1 MKELDLLEIV
11 LQCQNIEE
19 LENKFQMYNSEIV
32 DLEKETG
39 KSIYY
44 ILKIKLLSI
53 INTAIQEGDIEKLNL
68 LLSLSKNKESGVSY
82 IFKDNNYIQMK
93 IHKKIVSINDP
104 KKIEYVKLLIE
115 NLNLT
120 ASVKADLICNSNLLN
135 IDEKVK
141 MLIKNSDIIKSGMEV
156 ISSTIDDIAKCTNLV
171 LATCDMEFIKNVIES
186 NEKYKIDKTY
196 IIKALGDK
204 NYIKQCI
211 ENSKISG
218 INRTF
223 LLEHLNDTDYVKQ
236 CIENKD
242 IKSINRLK
250 LLKKINDKKY
260 ITECIKRGHIKTI
273 SDYEKINL
281 ICNIYKDSSFGEIK
295 DVLFNENLGLNRI
308 GRLSV
313 ILKMDNPE
321 NIEEYLKTEK
331 EELKDYEKNVLQ
343 FATGNAN
350 YFETNPENKQRLSIP
365 PNLKFGIEIE
375 SRE

>member
-39 KSIYY
+39 RSRYY
-44 ILKIKLLSI
+44 IIKIKLLSI
-53 INTAIQEGDIEKLNL
+53 INTAIQEGNMEKLNL
-68 LLSLSKNKESGVSY
+68 LLSKNKENCVSY
-82 IFKDNNYIQMK
+82 IFEDNNYIQMK
-93 IHKKIVSINDP
+93 ICKKIISINDP
-104 KKIEYVKLLIE
+104 KKMEYVKFLIE
-115 NLNLT
+115 NLKLT
-120 ASVKADLICNSNLLN
+120 ASAKADLICNSNLLN

-141 MLIKNSDIIKSGMEV
+141 MLIKNPDIIKSGMEV
-156 ISSTIDDIAKCTNLV
+156 ICSTINDIARCTNLV
-171 LATCDMEFIKNVIES
+171 LATCDIEFIKDIIES

-204 NYIKQCI
+204 NYI
-211 ENSKISG
+211 
-218 INRTF
+218 
-223 LLEHLNDTDYVKQ
+223 KQ

>member
-39 KSIYY
+39 RSRYY
-44 ILKIKLLSI
+44 IIKIKLLSI
-53 INTAIQEGDIEKLNL
+53 INTAIQEGNMEKLNL
-68 LLSLSKNKESGVSY
+68 LLSKNKENCVSY
-82 IFKDNNYIQMK
+82 IFEDNNYIQMK
-93 IHKKIVSINDP
+93 ICKKIISINDP
-104 KKIEYVKLLIE
+104 KKMEYVKFLIE
-115 NLNLT
+115 NLKLT
-120 ASVKADLICNSNLLN
+120 ASAKADLICNSNLLN

-141 MLIKNSDIIKSGMEV
+141 MLIKNPDIIKSGMEV
-156 ISSTIDDIAKCTNLV
+156 ICSTINDIARCTNLV
-171 LATCDMEFIKNVIES
+171 LATCDIEFIKDIIES

-211 ENSKISG
+211 ENSQISG